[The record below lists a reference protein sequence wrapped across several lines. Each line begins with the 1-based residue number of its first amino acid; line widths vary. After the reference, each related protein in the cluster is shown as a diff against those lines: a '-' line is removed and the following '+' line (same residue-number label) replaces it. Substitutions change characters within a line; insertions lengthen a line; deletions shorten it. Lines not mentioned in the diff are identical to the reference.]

1 MSYLR
6 GRKHSL
12 KQNYKL
18 VPWLSKH
25 IFTKKPY
32 ESSHRVT
39 KKQLSNSKRLRNA
52 ILPQKTLP
60 LWKRGVKSSIKLL
73 ALARPWYPWSPNK
86 TKKIFFHFM
95 RFNCLRYS
103 TNYIYIT
110 TKQWTYSVVS
120 NIKPVNM
127 PLVSRFNPLLCR
139 CLKPKESKHW
149 FTEIKEKN
157 EIAVE
162 ACYDSNIVR
171 EYLFH
176 SQIWATVN
184 NSVRQH
190 KENLQV
196 S

>member
-1 MSYLR
+1 MSY
-6 GRKHSL
+6 HAIL

-18 VPWLSKH
+18 VTWLPKLF
-25 IFTKKPY
+25 FTKKPY
-32 ESSHRVT
+32 ESPHRVT
-39 KKQLSNSKRLRNA
+39 KKQLSNSKRLRNS
-52 ILPQKTLP
+52 ILPLKNPTFMKKGDQVINKMT
-60 LWKRGVKSSIKLL
+60 

-162 ACYDSNIVR
+162 ACHDSNIIR
-171 EYLFH
+171 KYLFH
-176 SQIWATVN
+176 LQMWATVN

-190 KENLQV
+190 K
-196 S
+196 